1 MYAIG
6 NQAYTNMQ
14 LMTKKNCANPD
25 IVQIQIQVGQIS
37 ELSKY
42 CNRANNA
49 WSLLNLNLD
58 LTLQGCFLLIVH
70 LTQLCFSPST
80 R

>member
-49 WSLLNLNLD
+49 LSLLNLNLD
-58 LTLQGCFLLIVH
+58 FDITRVLSFDCSPHSVMF
-70 LTQLCFSPST
+70 FSIY
-80 R
+80 